1 MSQNETSGTVAV
13 DNQKIKTKQMV
24 LIALMTAVTC
34 VLGPL
39 SIPLPFS
46 PVPISL
52 TNFAIFLAIFVL
64 GMKNGTI
71 SFIIYLL
78 LGAVGV
84 PVFSSFRGGLQ
95 VLAGPTGGYLIG
107 FIFLALI
114 MGFALDH
121 FDRKLGS
128 YNHWNDHRNGCM
140 LCIRNSLACKTF
152 KPLLQRRPYDGCYP
166 IPSWRCSQNHHRSN
180 RRTKTLR
187 CYTEDKIIELFTE
200 RNIQTNLHGFL
211 FGCFSFYRRLK
222 YYML

>member
-13 DNQKIKTKQMV
+13 DNQKIRTKQMV

-52 TNFAIFLAIFVL
+52 TNFAIFLAIFIL

-71 SFIIYLL
+71 SLIIYLL

-121 FDRKLGS
+121 FDRKLVPTIIGMIIGMAVC
-128 YNHWNDHRNGCM
+128 YAFGTVW
-140 LCIRNSLACKTF
+140 LAKLLSLSF
-152 KPLLQRRPYDGCYP
+152 KEGLMMGVIPYLPGDAA
-166 IPSWRCSQNHHRSN
+166 
-180 RRTKTLR
+180 
-187 CYTEDKIIELFTE
+187 KIIIAAIVGPKLYGATQKI
-200 RNIQTNLHGFL
+200 R
-211 FGCFSFYRRLK
+211 
-222 YYML
+222 

>member
-13 DNQKIKTKQMV
+13 DNQKIRTKQMV
-24 LIALMTAVTC
+24 LIALMTTVTC

-64 GMKNGTI
+64 GMKSGTI

-78 LGAVGV
+78 LGAIGV

-114 MGFALDH
+114 MGFALEH
-121 FDRKLGS
+121 FDRKLVPTIIGMIIGMAVC
-128 YNHWNDHRNGCM
+128 YAFGTVW
-140 LCIRNSLACKTF
+140 LAKLLSLSF
-152 KPLLQRRPYDGCYP
+152 KEGLMMGVIPYLPGDAA
-166 IPSWRCSQNHHRSN
+166 
-180 RRTKTLR
+180 
-187 CYTEDKIIELFTE
+187 KIIIAAIVGPKLYGATQKI
-200 RNIQTNLHGFL
+200 R
-211 FGCFSFYRRLK
+211 
-222 YYML
+222 

>member
-13 DNQKIKTKQMV
+13 DNQKIRTKQMV

-34 VLGPL
+34 GLGPL

-64 GMKNGTI
+64 GMKSGTI

-84 PVFSSFRGGLQ
+84 PVFSSFRGGFQ

-114 MGFALDH
+114 MGFALEH
-121 FDRKLGS
+121 FDRKLVPTIIGMIIGMAVC
-128 YNHWNDHRNGCM
+128 YAFGTVW
-140 LCIRNSLACKTF
+140 LAKLLSLSF
-152 KPLLQRRPYDGCYP
+152 KEGLMMGVIPYLPGDAA
-166 IPSWRCSQNHHRSN
+166 
-180 RRTKTLR
+180 
-187 CYTEDKIIELFTE
+187 KIIIAAIVGPKLYGATQKI
-200 RNIQTNLHGFL
+200 R
-211 FGCFSFYRRLK
+211 
-222 YYML
+222 

>member
-13 DNQKIKTKQMV
+13 DNQKIRTKQMV
-24 LIALMTAVTC
+24 LIALMTAETC

-64 GMKNGTI
+64 GMKSGTI

-84 PVFSSFRGGLQ
+84 PVFSSFRGGFQ

-121 FDRKLGS
+121 FDRKLVPTIIGMIIGMAVC
-128 YNHWNDHRNGCM
+128 YAFGTVW
-140 LCIRNSLACKTF
+140 LAKLLSLSF
-152 KPLLQRRPYDGCYP
+152 KEGLMMGVIPYLAGDAA
-166 IPSWRCSQNHHRSN
+166 
-180 RRTKTLR
+180 
-187 CYTEDKIIELFTE
+187 KIIIAAIVGPKLYGATQKI
-200 RNIQTNLHGFL
+200 R
-211 FGCFSFYRRLK
+211 
-222 YYML
+222 

>member
-13 DNQKIKTKQMV
+13 DNQKIRTKQMV

-64 GMKNGTI
+64 GMKSGTI

-78 LGAVGV
+78 LGAIGV

-121 FDRKLGS
+121 FNRKLVPTIIGMIIGMTVC
-128 YNHWNDHRNGCM
+128 YAFGTVW
-140 LCIRNSLACKTF
+140 LAKLLSLSF
-152 KPLLQRRPYDGCYP
+152 KEGLMMGVIPYLPGDAA
-166 IPSWRCSQNHHRSN
+166 
-180 RRTKTLR
+180 
-187 CYTEDKIIELFTE
+187 KIIIAAIVGPKLYGATQKI
-200 RNIQTNLHGFL
+200 R
-211 FGCFSFYRRLK
+211 
-222 YYML
+222 

>member
-1 MSQNETSGTVAV
+1 MSQNETSGAVAV
-13 DNQKIKTKQMV
+13 DNQKIRTKQMV

-121 FDRKLGS
+121 FDRKLVPTIIGMIIGMAVC
-128 YNHWNDHRNGCM
+128 YAFGTVW
-140 LCIRNSLACKTF
+140 LAKLLSLSF
-152 KPLLQRRPYDGCYP
+152 KEGLMMGVIPYLPGDAA
-166 IPSWRCSQNHHRSN
+166 
-180 RRTKTLR
+180 
-187 CYTEDKIIELFTE
+187 KIIIAAIVGPKLYGATQKI
-200 RNIQTNLHGFL
+200 R
-211 FGCFSFYRRLK
+211 
-222 YYML
+222 

>member
-13 DNQKIKTKQMV
+13 DNQKIRTKQMV
-24 LIALMTAVTC
+24 LIALMTAITC

-84 PVFSSFRGGLQ
+84 PVFSSFRGGFQ

-121 FDRKLGS
+121 FDRKLVPTIIGMIIGMAVC
-128 YNHWNDHRNGCM
+128 YAFGTVW
-140 LCIRNSLACKTF
+140 LAKLLSLSF
-152 KPLLQRRPYDGCYP
+152 KEGLMMGVIPYLPGDAA
-166 IPSWRCSQNHHRSN
+166 
-180 RRTKTLR
+180 
-187 CYTEDKIIELFTE
+187 KIIIAAIVGPKLYGATQKI
-200 RNIQTNLHGFL
+200 R
-211 FGCFSFYRRLK
+211 
-222 YYML
+222 

>member
-13 DNQKIKTKQMV
+13 DNQKIRTKQMV

-64 GMKNGTI
+64 GMKSGTI

-78 LGAVGV
+78 LGAIGV

-121 FDRKLGS
+121 FDRKLVPTIIGMIIGMAVC
-128 YNHWNDHRNGCM
+128 YAFGTVW
-140 LCIRNSLACKTF
+140 LAKLLSLSF
-152 KPLLQRRPYDGCYP
+152 KEGLMMGVIPYLAGDAA
-166 IPSWRCSQNHHRSN
+166 
-180 RRTKTLR
+180 
-187 CYTEDKIIELFTE
+187 KIIIASIVGPKLYGATQKI
-200 RNIQTNLHGFL
+200 R
-211 FGCFSFYRRLK
+211 
-222 YYML
+222 

>member
-13 DNQKIKTKQMV
+13 DNQKIRTKQMV

-78 LGAVGV
+78 LGAIGV

-121 FDRKLGS
+121 FNRKLVPTIIGMIIGMAVC
-128 YNHWNDHRNGCM
+128 YAFGTVW
-140 LCIRNSLACKTF
+140 LAKLLSLSF
-152 KPLLQRRPYDGCYP
+152 KEGLMMGVIPYLAGDAA
-166 IPSWRCSQNHHRSN
+166 
-180 RRTKTLR
+180 
-187 CYTEDKIIELFTE
+187 KIIIAAIVGPKLYGATQKI
-200 RNIQTNLHGFL
+200 R
-211 FGCFSFYRRLK
+211 
-222 YYML
+222 

>member
-13 DNQKIKTKQMV
+13 DNQKIRTKQMV

-52 TNFAIFLAIFVL
+52 TDFAIFLAIFVL
-64 GMKNGTI
+64 GMKSGTTR
-71 SFIIYLL
+71 FIIYLL
-78 LGAVGV
+78 FGAIGV

-114 MGFALDH
+114 MGFALEH
-121 FDRKLGS
+121 FDRKLVPTIIGMIIGMAVC
-128 YNHWNDHRNGCM
+128 YAFGTVWF
-140 LCIRNSLACKTF
+140 CIVADSTF
-152 KPLLQRRPYDGCYP
+152 KAALG
-166 IPSWRCSQNHHRSN
+166 I
-180 RRTKTLR
+180 
-187 CYTEDKIIELFTE
+187 
-200 RNIQTNLHGFL
+200 
-211 FGCFSFYRRLK
+211 
-222 YYML
+222 

>member
-13 DNQKIKTKQMV
+13 DNQKIRTKQMV

-64 GMKNGTI
+64 GMKSGTI

-78 LGAVGV
+78 LGAIGV

-121 FDRKLGS
+121 FNRKLVPTIIGMIIGMVVC
-128 YNHWNDHRNGCM
+128 YAFGTVW
-140 LCIRNSLACKTF
+140 LAKLLSLSF
-152 KPLLQRRPYDGCYP
+152 KEGLMMGVIPYLAGDAA
-166 IPSWRCSQNHHRSN
+166 
-180 RRTKTLR
+180 
-187 CYTEDKIIELFTE
+187 KIIIAAIVGPKLYGATQKI
-200 RNIQTNLHGFL
+200 R
-211 FGCFSFYRRLK
+211 
-222 YYML
+222 

>member
-1 MSQNETSGTVAV
+1 MSQNETSGAVAV
-13 DNQKIKTKQMV
+13 DNQKIRTKQMV

-52 TNFAIFLAIFVL
+52 TNFAIFLAIFIL

-121 FDRKLGS
+121 FDRKLVPTIIGMIIGMAVC
-128 YNHWNDHRNGCM
+128 YAFGTVW
-140 LCIRNSLACKTF
+140 LAKLLSLSF
-152 KPLLQRRPYDGCYP
+152 KEGLMMGVIPYLAGDVA
-166 IPSWRCSQNHHRSN
+166 
-180 RRTKTLR
+180 
-187 CYTEDKIIELFTE
+187 KIIIAAIVGPKLYGATQKI
-200 RNIQTNLHGFL
+200 R
-211 FGCFSFYRRLK
+211 
-222 YYML
+222 

>member
-52 TNFAIFLAIFVL
+52 TNFAIFLAIFIL

-121 FDRKLGS
+121 FDRKLVPTIIGMIIGMAVC
-128 YNHWNDHRNGCM
+128 YAFGTVW
-140 LCIRNSLACKTF
+140 LAKLLSLSF
-152 KPLLQRRPYDGCYP
+152 KEGLMMGVIPYLPGDAA
-166 IPSWRCSQNHHRSN
+166 
-180 RRTKTLR
+180 
-187 CYTEDKIIELFTE
+187 KIIIAAIVGPKLYGATQKI
-200 RNIQTNLHGFL
+200 R
-211 FGCFSFYRRLK
+211 
-222 YYML
+222 

>member
-13 DNQKIKTKQMV
+13 DNQKIRTKQMV

-52 TNFAIFLAIFVL
+52 TNFAIFLAIFIL

-121 FDRKLGS
+121 FDRKLVPTIIGMIIGMAVG
-128 YNHWNDHRNGCM
+128 YAFGTVW
-140 LCIRNSLACKTF
+140 LAKLLSLSF
-152 KPLLQRRPYDGCYP
+152 KEGLMMGVIPYLPGDAA
-166 IPSWRCSQNHHRSN
+166 
-180 RRTKTLR
+180 
-187 CYTEDKIIELFTE
+187 KIIIAAIVGPKLYGATQKI
-200 RNIQTNLHGFL
+200 R
-211 FGCFSFYRRLK
+211 
-222 YYML
+222 

>member
-13 DNQKIKTKQMV
+13 DNQKIRTKQMV

-64 GMKNGTI
+64 GMKSGTI

-78 LGAVGV
+78 LGAIGV
-84 PVFSSFRGGLQ
+84 PVFSSFRGGFQ

-114 MGFALDH
+114 MGFELDH
-121 FDRKLGS
+121 FDRKLVPTIIGMIIGMAVC
-128 YNHWNDHRNGCM
+128 YAFGTVW
-140 LCIRNSLACKTF
+140 LAKLLSLSF
-152 KPLLQRRPYDGCYP
+152 KEGLMMGVIPYLPGDAA
-166 IPSWRCSQNHHRSN
+166 
-180 RRTKTLR
+180 
-187 CYTEDKIIELFTE
+187 KIIIAAIVGPKLYGATQKI
-200 RNIQTNLHGFL
+200 R
-211 FGCFSFYRRLK
+211 
-222 YYML
+222 

>member
-121 FDRKLGS
+121 FDRKLVPTIIGMS
-128 YNHWNDHRNGCM
+128 IGMVVCYAFGTVW
-140 LCIRNSLACKTF
+140 LAKLLSLSF
-152 KPLLQRRPYDGCYP
+152 KEGLMMGVIPYLPGDAA
-166 IPSWRCSQNHHRSN
+166 
-180 RRTKTLR
+180 
-187 CYTEDKIIELFTE
+187 KIIIAAIVGPKLYGATQKI
-200 RNIQTNLHGFL
+200 R
-211 FGCFSFYRRLK
+211 
-222 YYML
+222 

>member
-121 FDRKLGS
+121 FDRKLVPTIIGMIIGMVVC
-128 YNHWNDHRNGCM
+128 YAFGIVW
-140 LCIRNSLACKTF
+140 LAKLLSLSF
-152 KPLLQRRPYDGCYP
+152 KEGLMMGVIPYLPGDAA
-166 IPSWRCSQNHHRSN
+166 
-180 RRTKTLR
+180 
-187 CYTEDKIIELFTE
+187 KIIIAAIVGPKLYGATQKI
-200 RNIQTNLHGFL
+200 R
-211 FGCFSFYRRLK
+211 
-222 YYML
+222 

>member
-13 DNQKIKTKQMV
+13 DNQKIRTKQMV

-64 GMKNGTI
+64 GMKSGTI

-114 MGFALDH
+114 MGFALEH
-121 FDRKLGS
+121 FDRKLVPTIIGMIIGMAVC
-128 YNHWNDHRNGCM
+128 YAFGTVW
-140 LCIRNSLACKTF
+140 LAKLLSLSF
-152 KPLLQRRPYDGCYP
+152 KEGLMMGVIPYLAGDAA
-166 IPSWRCSQNHHRSN
+166 
-180 RRTKTLR
+180 
-187 CYTEDKIIELFTE
+187 KIIIAAIVGPKLYGATQKI
-200 RNIQTNLHGFL
+200 R
-211 FGCFSFYRRLK
+211 
-222 YYML
+222 

>member
-64 GMKNGTI
+64 GMKSGTI

-84 PVFSSFRGGLQ
+84 PVFSSFRGGFQ

-121 FDRKLGS
+121 FDRKLLPTIIGMIIGMVVC
-128 YNHWNDHRNGCM
+128 YAFGTVW
-140 LCIRNSLACKTF
+140 LAKLLSLSF
-152 KPLLQRRPYDGCYP
+152 KEGLMMGVIPYLPGDAA
-166 IPSWRCSQNHHRSN
+166 
-180 RRTKTLR
+180 
-187 CYTEDKIIELFTE
+187 KIIIAAIVGPKLYGATQKI
-200 RNIQTNLHGFL
+200 R
-211 FGCFSFYRRLK
+211 
-222 YYML
+222 

>member
-13 DNQKIKTKQMV
+13 DNQKIRTKQMV

-78 LGAVGV
+78 LGAIGV
-84 PVFSSFRGGLQ
+84 PVFSAFRGGLQ

-121 FDRKLGS
+121 FERKLVPTIIGMIIGMAVC
-128 YNHWNDHRNGCM
+128 YAFGTVW
-140 LCIRNSLACKTF
+140 LAKLLSLSF
-152 KPLLQRRPYDGCYP
+152 KEGLMMGVIPYLPGDAA
-166 IPSWRCSQNHHRSN
+166 
-180 RRTKTLR
+180 
-187 CYTEDKIIELFTE
+187 KIIIAAIVGPKLYGATQKI
-200 RNIQTNLHGFL
+200 R
-211 FGCFSFYRRLK
+211 
-222 YYML
+222 

>member
-1 MSQNETSGTVAV
+1 MSQNETSGTVTV
-13 DNQKIKTKQMV
+13 DNQKIRTKQMV

-84 PVFSSFRGGLQ
+84 PVFSSFRGGFQ

-121 FDRKLGS
+121 FDRKLVPTIIGMIIGMVVC
-128 YNHWNDHRNGCM
+128 YAFGTVW
-140 LCIRNSLACKTF
+140 LAKLLSLSF
-152 KPLLQRRPYDGCYP
+152 KEGLMMGVIPYLPGDAA
-166 IPSWRCSQNHHRSN
+166 
-180 RRTKTLR
+180 
-187 CYTEDKIIELFTE
+187 KIIIAAIVGPKLYGATQKI
-200 RNIQTNLHGFL
+200 R
-211 FGCFSFYRRLK
+211 
-222 YYML
+222 

>member
-84 PVFSSFRGGLQ
+84 PVFSSFRGGLR

-121 FDRKLGS
+121 FDRKLVPTIIGMIIGMVVC
-128 YNHWNDHRNGCM
+128 YAFGTVW
-140 LCIRNSLACKTF
+140 LAKLLSLSF
-152 KPLLQRRPYDGCYP
+152 KEGLMMGVIPYLPGDAA
-166 IPSWRCSQNHHRSN
+166 
-180 RRTKTLR
+180 
-187 CYTEDKIIELFTE
+187 KIIIAAIVGPKLYGATQKI
-200 RNIQTNLHGFL
+200 R
-211 FGCFSFYRRLK
+211 
-222 YYML
+222 

>member
-39 SIPLPFS
+39 SIS

-121 FDRKLGS
+121 FDRKLVPTIIGMIIGMVVC
-128 YNHWNDHRNGCM
+128 YAFGTVW
-140 LCIRNSLACKTF
+140 LAKLLSLSF
-152 KPLLQRRPYDGCYP
+152 KEGLMMGVIPYLPGDAA
-166 IPSWRCSQNHHRSN
+166 
-180 RRTKTLR
+180 
-187 CYTEDKIIELFTE
+187 KIIIAAIVGPKLYGATQKI
-200 RNIQTNLHGFL
+200 R
-211 FGCFSFYRRLK
+211 
-222 YYML
+222 

>member
-121 FDRKLGS
+121 FDRKLVPTIIGMIIGMAVC
-128 YNHWNDHRNGCM
+128 YAFGTVW
-140 LCIRNSLACKTF
+140 LAKLLSLSF
-152 KPLLQRRPYDGCYP
+152 KEGLMMGVIPYLAGDAA
-166 IPSWRCSQNHHRSN
+166 
-180 RRTKTLR
+180 
-187 CYTEDKIIELFTE
+187 KIIIAAIVGPKLYGATQKI
-200 RNIQTNLHGFL
+200 R
-211 FGCFSFYRRLK
+211 
-222 YYML
+222 

>member
-13 DNQKIKTKQMV
+13 DNQKIRTKQMV

-64 GMKNGTI
+64 GMKSGTI

-78 LGAVGV
+78 LGAIGV

-107 FIFLALI
+107 VIFLALI
-114 MGFALDH
+114 MGFALEH
-121 FDRKLGS
+121 FDRKLVPTIIGMIIGMAVC
-128 YNHWNDHRNGCM
+128 YAFGTVW
-140 LCIRNSLACKTF
+140 LAKLLSLSF
-152 KPLLQRRPYDGCYP
+152 KEGLMMGVIPYLAGDAA
-166 IPSWRCSQNHHRSN
+166 
-180 RRTKTLR
+180 
-187 CYTEDKIIELFTE
+187 KIIIAAIVGPKLYGATQKI
-200 RNIQTNLHGFL
+200 R
-211 FGCFSFYRRLK
+211 
-222 YYML
+222 

>member
-13 DNQKIKTKQMV
+13 ANQKIKTKQMV

-121 FDRKLGS
+121 FDRKLVPTIIGMIIGMVVC
-128 YNHWNDHRNGCM
+128 YAFGTVW
-140 LCIRNSLACKTF
+140 LAKLLSLSF
-152 KPLLQRRPYDGCYP
+152 KEGLMMGVIPYLPGDAA
-166 IPSWRCSQNHHRSN
+166 
-180 RRTKTLR
+180 
-187 CYTEDKIIELFTE
+187 KIIIAAIVGPKLYGATQKI
-200 RNIQTNLHGFL
+200 R
-211 FGCFSFYRRLK
+211 
-222 YYML
+222 

>member
-13 DNQKIKTKQMV
+13 DNQKIRTKQMV
-24 LIALMTAVTC
+24 RIALMTAVTC

-64 GMKNGTI
+64 GMKSGTI

-84 PVFSSFRGGLQ
+84 PVFSSFRGGFQ

-121 FDRKLGS
+121 FDRKLVPTIIGMIIGMAVC
-128 YNHWNDHRNGCM
+128 YAFGTVW
-140 LCIRNSLACKTF
+140 LAKLLSLSF
-152 KPLLQRRPYDGCYP
+152 KEGLMMGVIPYLAGDAA
-166 IPSWRCSQNHHRSN
+166 
-180 RRTKTLR
+180 
-187 CYTEDKIIELFTE
+187 KIIIAAIVGPKLYGATQKI
-200 RNIQTNLHGFL
+200 R
-211 FGCFSFYRRLK
+211 
-222 YYML
+222 

>member
-13 DNQKIKTKQMV
+13 DNQKIRTKQMV
-24 LIALMTAVTC
+24 LIALMTAGTC

-64 GMKNGTI
+64 GMKSGTI

-78 LGAVGV
+78 LGAIGV

-121 FDRKLGS
+121 FDRKLVPTIIGMIIGMAVC
-128 YNHWNDHRNGCM
+128 YAFGTVW
-140 LCIRNSLACKTF
+140 LAKLLSLSF
-152 KPLLQRRPYDGCYP
+152 KEGLMMGVIPYLAGDAA
-166 IPSWRCSQNHHRSN
+166 
-180 RRTKTLR
+180 
-187 CYTEDKIIELFTE
+187 KIIIAAIVGPKLYGATQKI
-200 RNIQTNLHGFL
+200 R
-211 FGCFSFYRRLK
+211 
-222 YYML
+222 

>member
-1 MSQNETSGTVAV
+1 MSQNETSGAVAV
-13 DNQKIKTKQMV
+13 DNQKIRTKQMV

-121 FDRKLGS
+121 FDRKLVPTIIGMIIGMAVC
-128 YNHWNDHRNGCM
+128 YAFGTVW
-140 LCIRNSLACKTF
+140 LAKLLSLSF
-152 KPLLQRRPYDGCYP
+152 KEGLMMGVIPYLAGDAA
-166 IPSWRCSQNHHRSN
+166 
-180 RRTKTLR
+180 
-187 CYTEDKIIELFTE
+187 KIIIAAIVGPKLYGATQKI
-200 RNIQTNLHGFL
+200 R
-211 FGCFSFYRRLK
+211 
-222 YYML
+222 

>member
-1 MSQNETSGTVAV
+1 MSQNESSGTVAV
-13 DNQKIKTKQMV
+13 DNQKIRTKQMV

-64 GMKNGTI
+64 GMKSGTI

-78 LGAVGV
+78 LGAIGV

-121 FDRKLGS
+121 FDRKLVPTIIGMIIGMAVC
-128 YNHWNDHRNGCM
+128 YAFGTVW
-140 LCIRNSLACKTF
+140 LAKLLSLSF
-152 KPLLQRRPYDGCYP
+152 KEGLMMGVIPYLAGDAA
-166 IPSWRCSQNHHRSN
+166 
-180 RRTKTLR
+180 
-187 CYTEDKIIELFTE
+187 KIIIAAIVGPKLYGATQKI
-200 RNIQTNLHGFL
+200 R
-211 FGCFSFYRRLK
+211 
-222 YYML
+222 

>member
-13 DNQKIKTKQMV
+13 DNQKIRTKQMV

-64 GMKNGTI
+64 GMKSGTI

-78 LGAVGV
+78 LGAIGV

-121 FDRKLGS
+121 FDRKLVPTIIGMII
-128 YNHWNDHRNGCM
+128 GM
-140 LCIRNSLACKTF
+140 AV
-152 KPLLQRRPYDGCYP
+152 
-166 IPSWRCSQNHHRSN
+166 
-180 RRTKTLR
+180 
-187 CYTEDKIIELFTE
+187 CYTFGTVWLAKLLSLSFKEGLMMGVIPYLPGDAAKIIIAAIVGPKLYGATLAYHS
-200 RNIQTNLHGFL
+200 TTKV
-211 FGCFSFYRRLK
+211 SK
-222 YYML
+222 

>member
-13 DNQKIKTKQMV
+13 DNQKIRTKQMV

-121 FDRKLGS
+121 FERKLVPTIIGMIIGMAVC
-128 YNHWNDHRNGCM
+128 YAFGTVW
-140 LCIRNSLACKTF
+140 LAKLLSLSF
-152 KPLLQRRPYDGCYP
+152 KEGLMMGVIPYLAGDAA
-166 IPSWRCSQNHHRSN
+166 
-180 RRTKTLR
+180 
-187 CYTEDKIIELFTE
+187 KIIIAAIVGPKLYGATQKI
-200 RNIQTNLHGFL
+200 R
-211 FGCFSFYRRLK
+211 
-222 YYML
+222 

>member
-13 DNQKIKTKQMV
+13 DNQKIRTKQMV

-46 PVPISL
+46 PVPIL

-78 LGAVGV
+78 LGAIGV

-121 FDRKLGS
+121 FNRKLVPTIIGMIIGMAVC
-128 YNHWNDHRNGCM
+128 YAFGTVW
-140 LCIRNSLACKTF
+140 LAKLLSLSF
-152 KPLLQRRPYDGCYP
+152 KEGLMMGVIPYLAGDAA
-166 IPSWRCSQNHHRSN
+166 
-180 RRTKTLR
+180 
-187 CYTEDKIIELFTE
+187 KIIIAAIVGPKLYGATQKI
-200 RNIQTNLHGFL
+200 R
-211 FGCFSFYRRLK
+211 
-222 YYML
+222 

>member
-13 DNQKIKTKQMV
+13 DNQKIRTKQMV

-121 FDRKLGS
+121 FDRKLVPTIIGMIIGMAVC
-128 YNHWNDHRNGCM
+128 YAFGTVW
-140 LCIRNSLACKTF
+140 LAKLLSLFF
-152 KPLLQRRPYDGCYP
+152 KEGLIMGVIPYLPGDAA
-166 IPSWRCSQNHHRSN
+166 
-180 RRTKTLR
+180 
-187 CYTEDKIIELFTE
+187 KIIIAAIVGPKLYGATQKI
-200 RNIQTNLHGFL
+200 R
-211 FGCFSFYRRLK
+211 
-222 YYML
+222 